1 MRRIP
6 SVDTIEQRINC
17 DRDTAIQVRRLLD
30 GRDDPESF
38 TKVAKW
44 VRQCANRPAEIELIM
59 AACDEVLDT
68 CGVEAMRSPQNG
80 WDRFWGDTVAIYCN
94 NGQSYDPT
102 VLYDVEREV
111 FYITSTGDWQ
121 ETAERN
127 HRYKL

>member
-1 MRRIP
+1 MRRVP
-6 SVDTIEQRINC
+6 SVDTIESRIGC

-44 VRQCANRPAEIELIM
+44 VAQCFNRPSDTELIM

-68 CGVEAMRSPQNG
+68 CGVEAIRSEQE
-80 WDRFWGDTVAIYCN
+80 WDRFWGSTVAVYCN

-102 VLYDVEREV
+102 VLYDTERGV

-127 HRYKL
+127 HRYSL